1 MYTFPEKKERLMRF
15 KLLLCFFLIVGL
27 AKAQQ
32 NRFTLKE
39 AIDIALKQNLDI
51 QIANADLEIAK
62 NNNNWGNAGAL
73 PSVNA
78 NISNTEAVSNIDQK
92 LANGSSIQRNNVSNS
107 SINSNL
113 SVTWR
118 IYNGK
123 RIKATKERFDVIEK
137 MGAIALDQQIGQ
149 IIFDVTNIYHNL
161 IRLNKQVSA
170 TKAIIALSEE
180 RYKIAETRFN
190 VGSGNKTDMLQ
201 AEIDLNAQKV
211 NLENINIQIENTI
224 ATMNTL
230 LKRKADEEFIATE
243 DQFNLP
249 KIDFGNLVTLLEKQ
263 NYQLLIAQQERQ
275 NILNDRKIINSQ
287 RLPILSLNSNTVLN
301 KQRSTAGFFLTN
313 QTFGPN
319 IGLGLAVPIF
329 NGNINRTQLKTNAIQ
344 EKRQTIQIEQLRLSL
359 QRDLLIAYQEY
370 ENAIK
375 IIDIEENNVKLAE
388 ENNFISTERFKK
400 LVSNSIELRQAQLS
414 LIEAEDRFI
423 NAQFRAQVAVT
434 TLQFLTGEINKM
446 L

>member
-1 MYTFPEKKERLMRF
+1 MRF
-15 KLLLCFFLIVGL
+15 KLLLFFFLIVGF
-27 AKAQQ
+27 AQAQQ

-39 AIDIALKQNLDI
+39 AIDMALKQNLDI
-51 QIANADLEIAK
+51 QIANTDLEIAK

-73 PSVNA
+73 PTITA
-78 NISNTEAVSNIDQK
+78 NVSNTEAVSNIDQK

-113 SVTWR
+113 SVSWR

-123 RIKATKERFDVIEK
+123 RIKASKERFEVIEK
-137 MGAIALDQQIGQ
+137 MGSIALDQQIGQ

-161 IRLNKQVSA
+161 IRLNKQVIA

-230 LKRKADEEFIATE
+230 LKRKADEDFTATD

-275 NILNDRKIINSQ
+275 NILNERKIINSQ

-344 EKRQTIQIEQLRLSL
+344 EKRQNLQIEQLRLSL
-359 QRDLLIAYQEY
+359 QRDLLVAYQEY

-414 LIEAEDRFI
+414 LIEAEDRYI

-434 TLQFLTGEINKM
+434 TLQFLTGEINKT

>member
-1 MYTFPEKKERLMRF
+1 MRF
-15 KLLLCFFLIVGL
+15 KLALFSFLFIGF
-27 AKAQQ
+27 AEAQE

-39 AIDIALKQNLDI
+39 AIDMAIKQNLDI
-51 QIANADLEIAK
+51 QIANTDLEIAK

-73 PSVNA
+73 PTINA
-78 NISNTEAVSNIDQK
+78 NVSNTEAVSNIDQK

-113 SVTWR
+113 SISWR
-118 IYNGK
+118 VYNGK
-123 RIKATKERFDVIEK
+123 RIKATKERFEVIER
-137 MGAIALDQQIGQ
+137 MGSIALDQQIGQ
-149 IIFDVTNIYHNL
+149 IIFDVSNIYHNL
-161 IRLNKQVSA
+161 IRLNKQINA
-170 TKAIIALSEE
+170 TKAIILLSEE

-190 VGSGNKTDMLQ
+190 VGSGAKTDMLQ

-211 NLENINIQIENTI
+211 NLENINIQVENTV
-224 ATMNTL
+224 ASMNAI
-230 LKRKADEEFIATE
+230 LKRKVDEPFVAAE
-243 DQFNLP
+243 DQYELI
-249 KIDFGNLVTLLEKQ
+249 KIDFGSLVNLLDKQ
-263 NYQLLIAQQERQ
+263 NYQLLMAQQERQ

-287 RLPILSLNSNTVLN
+287 RLPILSVNSNTVLN

-319 IGLGLAVPIF
+319 IGLGLAIPIF
-329 NGNINRTQLKTNAIQ
+329 NGNINRTQLKTNTIQ
-344 EKRQTIQIEQLRLSL
+344 EKRQNLQIEQLKLTL

-375 IIDIEENNVKLAE
+375 IIEIEEANVKLAE
-388 ENNFISTERFKK
+388 ENNFISTERFRK

-414 LIEAEDRFI
+414 LIEAETRFI

-434 TLQFLTGEINKM
+434 TLQFLTGEINK
-446 L
+446 LL

>member
-1 MYTFPEKKERLMRF
+1 MYTFPEKKDRLMRF
-15 KLLLCFFLIVGL
+15 KLILCLFLIVGF

-32 NRFTLKE
+32 NKFTLKE
-39 AIDIALKQNLDI
+39 AIDFAIKQNLDI

-73 PSVNA
+73 PTVNA
-78 NISNTEAVSNIDQK
+78 NLSNTEAISNIDQK
-92 LANGSSIQRNNVSNS
+92 LANGNSIQRNNVSNS

-113 SVTWR
+113 SISWR

-123 RIKATKERFDVIEK
+123 RIKATKERFEVIEK
-137 MGAIALDQQIGQ
+137 MGQIALDQQIGQ

-161 IRLNKQVSA
+161 IRLSKQVSA

-230 LKRKADEEFIATE
+230 LKRKADEEFIATD

-329 NGNINRTQLKTNAIQ
+329 NGNINRTQLKTNTIQ
-344 EKRQTIQIEQLRLSL
+344 EKRQSLQIEQLRISL

-414 LIEAEDRFI
+414 LIEAEDRYI

-434 TLQFLTGEINKM
+434 TLQFLTGEINKTF
-446 L
+446 

>member
-1 MYTFPEKKERLMRF
+1 MRYRF
-15 KLLLCFFLIVGL
+15 LLCFILFVGF
-27 AKAQQ
+27 AQAQQ
-32 NRFTLKE
+32 NSFSLKA
-39 AIDIALKQNLDI
+39 AIDMAIQQNLDI

-73 PSVNA
+73 PTINA
-78 NISNTEAVSNIDQK
+78 NVSNTEAVSNIDQK

-113 SVTWR
+113 SISWR

-123 RIKATKERFDVIEK
+123 RINATKERFEVIEK
-137 MGAIALDQQIGQ
+137 MGGISLDQQIGQ
-149 IIFDVTNIYHNL
+149 IIFDVTNIYHNI
-161 IRLNKQVSA
+161 IRLNKQIVA

-190 VGSGNKTDMLQ
+190 VGSGAKTDMLQ

-211 NLENINIQIENTI
+211 NLENINIQLQNTT
-224 ATMNTL
+224 ASMNAM
-230 LKRKADEEFIATE
+230 LKRKVEEDFVATE
-243 DQFNLP
+243 DEFNVP
-249 KIDFGNLVTLLEKQ
+249 KIDFGNLVSVLEKQ
-263 NYQLLIAQQERQ
+263 NYQLLMAQQERQ
-275 NILNDRKIINSQ
+275 NILNDRKIINAQ
-287 RLPILSLNSNTVLN
+287 RLPILSLNSNTLLN

-319 IGLGLAVPIF
+319 IGLGLAIPIF
-329 NGNINRTQLKTNAIQ
+329 NGNINRTQLKSNSIQ
-344 EKRQTIQIEQLRLSL
+344 EKRQNLQIEQLRLSL

-370 ENAIK
+370 ENAMK
-375 IIDIEENNVKLAE
+375 IIGIEESNVKLAE
-388 ENNFISTERFKK
+388 ENNYISTERFKK

-414 LIEAEDRFI
+414 LIEAENRYI

-434 TLQFLTGEINKM
+434 TLQFLSGEINK
-446 L
+446 LL

>member
-1 MYTFPEKKERLMRF
+1 MKCRF
-15 KLLLCFFLIVGL
+15 VIALLLFVGF
-27 AKAQQ
+27 AQAQ
-32 NRFTLKE
+32 ENKFTLKD
-39 AIDIALKQNLDI
+39 AINMAIKQNLDI

-73 PSVNA
+73 PTVNA
-78 NISNTEAVSNIDQK
+78 NVSNTEAVSNIDQK

-113 SVTWR
+113 SISFR

-123 RIKATKERFDVIEK
+123 RISATKERFEVIERI
-137 MGAIALDQQIGQ
+137 GVIALDQQIGQ
-149 IIFDVTNIYHNL
+149 IIFDVSNIYHNI
-161 IRLNKQVSA
+161 IRLNKQVLA

-190 VGSGNKTDMLQ
+190 VGSGTKTDMLQ

-211 NLENINIQIENTI
+211 NLENINIQLQNT
-224 ATMNTL
+224 AASMNAL
-230 LKRKADEEFIATE
+230 LKRKVDEEFIAAE
-243 DQFNLP
+243 DEFKLP
-249 KIDFGNLVTLLEKQ
+249 NIEFGSLISALEKQ
-263 NYQLLIAQQERQ
+263 NYQLLLAQQERQ

-319 IGLGLAVPIF
+319 IGLGLSVPIF

-344 EKRQTIQIEQLRLSL
+344 EKRQTLQIEQLKISL
-359 QRDLLIAYQEY
+359 QRDLLIAFQEY
-370 ENAIK
+370 ENAMK
-375 IIDIEENNVKLAE
+375 IIKIEENNVKLAE

-414 LIEAEDRFI
+414 LIDAENRYI
-423 NAQFRAQVAVT
+423 NAQFRAQVAVS
-434 TLQFLTGEINKM
+434 TLQFLSGEINK
-446 L
+446 LL